1 MFYSTYE
8 PFDAAQKSIISQ
20 LNLICQQII
29 VATNFRFQN
38 IFDTLW
44 NFSKNIIWRQNNGII

>member
-44 NFSKNIIWRQNNGII
+44 NFSKKYYMTAK